1 MLESFCDRVAKC
13 LTSDGI
19 GQAFFEAVSR
29 EGFASSACRVVSGNT
44 RTSRA
49 LFRHWPKDWAS
60 LSDAKSFGARSF
72 VLQAACKQTAPFSWL
87 DILQQQTLPA
97 AEREVWDTAR
107 EFGWTNG
114 FVVPIHGPHGYLAV
128 ASMGS
133 RERDLDLGLERR
145 AQLHMMAVLA
155 HERCRAL
162 RHTLPTDVH
171 DILGAREL
179 ECLRWVAAG
188 KTDWEIGVILNLSA
202 STVRFHVDRARIKLD
217 ARTRPQAVAQVML
230 LGLL

>member
-1 MLESFCDRVAKC
+1 MLETFSDQVAKC
-13 LTSDGI
+13 QTRDGV
-19 GQAFFEAVSR
+19 GQTFFETVSR
-29 EGFASSACRVVSGNT
+29 EGYAASACRVVSGDA

-49 LFRHWPKDWAS
+49 LFRHWPHDWAS
-60 LSDAKSFGARSF
+60 VSDAKSFGTRSF
-72 VLQAACKQTAPFSWL
+72 VLQAACSRIAPFSWL
-87 DILQQQTLPA
+87 DVLEHQSLPT
-97 AEREVWDTAR
+97 AEREVWETAR

-128 ASMGS
+128 VTMGS
-133 RERDLDLGLERR
+133 RERNLDLNVERR
-145 AQLHMMAVLA
+145 ARLQMMAVLA

-162 RHTLPTDVH
+162 VNPSSAEVR
-171 DILGAREL
+171 DILSAREL

-217 ARTRPQAVAQVML
+217 ARTRPQAIAQVML

>member
-1 MLESFCDRVAKC
+1 MLESFCDRVAEC
-13 LTSDGI
+13 QTRDNI
-19 GQAFFEAVSR
+19 GQAFLAAVSK
-29 EGFASSACRVVSGNT
+29 EGYAASACRVVSGDA

-49 LFRHWPKDWAS
+49 LFRHWPDDWAS
-60 LSDAKSFGARSF
+60 VSDAKSFGTRSF
-72 VLQAACKQTAPFSWL
+72 VLQAACRRMAPFSWL
-87 DILQQQTLPA
+87 DVLQNQDLRS
-97 AEREVWDTAR
+97 AESEVWETAR

-128 ASMGS
+128 VTMGS
-133 RERDLDLGLERR
+133 REHDLDLSVERR
-145 AQLHMMAVLA
+145 AHLQMIAVLA
-155 HERCRAL
+155 HERCR
-162 RHTLPTDVH
+162 TLGDPSAADVR
-171 DILGAREL
+171 DLLSAREL